1 MTLLKK
7 ADVKGAD
14 FTEYHKKQVAQNA
27 VMDMAP
33 CGQHRQCGYV
43 CMMHKDR

>member
-7 ADVKGAD
+7 ADGKGAD
-14 FTEYHKKQVAQNA
+14 FAEYKKKQVASSAA
-27 VMDMAP
+27 VDMAP
-33 CGQHRQCGYV
+33 CGQDRQCGYV